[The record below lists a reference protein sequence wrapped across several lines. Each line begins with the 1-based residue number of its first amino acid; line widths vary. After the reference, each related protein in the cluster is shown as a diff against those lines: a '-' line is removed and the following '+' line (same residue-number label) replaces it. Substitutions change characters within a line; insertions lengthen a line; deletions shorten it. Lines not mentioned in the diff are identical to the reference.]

1 MKIELNKIYNMDCI
15 EGMKTLPDNCVDLT
29 VTSPPYDDMRAYD
42 SGDIFSWSKCEE
54 VIKQLYRVTKEG
66 GTVVWIVADSVHNGD
81 ESGTSF
87 WQALAFK
94 RLGFKLKDTMI
105 YIKNGGINAGALNAY
120 QQKFEYMFV
129 FTKGKQKTYNLIK
142 DRPNKYVEDRIKKKK
157 QKDGTYKEQHFK
169 AEKYGVRYN
178 YWIYDTGSG
187 KSTLLQHL
195 NGLLKPES
203 GDIFFEDENIW
214 ASKENVRKCRFGVGL
229 CFQYPEHQLFESTV
243 FEDIAFGPKNMGLS
257 ESEIKERVL
266 ESIKFVGLTED
277 YLEKSPFDLSGGEK
291 RRVAIAGVIS
301 MKPKVLVLDEP
312 TAGLDPVGKNDLLNL
327 IKHYNQTT
335 GSTVIFVSHNMDDV
349 ALVANRVLV
358 LSDGEI
364 VMNGSV
370 DEVYSR
376 GSELLKLGLDVPEI
390 TRVLLKLSREGFDVP
405 TDVYT
410 VNDAKEKLVE
420 FLKRGKKNG

>member
-1 MKIELNKIYNMDCI
+1 MSVLSVKNLEY
-15 EGMKTLPDNCVDLT
+15 
-29 VTSPPYDDMRAYD
+29 AY
-42 SGDIFSWSKCEE
+42 SK
-54 VIKQLYRVTKEG
+54 
-66 GTVVWIVADSVHNGD
+66 GTPFQI
-81 ESGTSF
+81 
-87 WQALAFK
+87 
-94 RLGFKLKDTMI
+94 
-105 YIKNGGINAGALNAY
+105 GAL
-120 QQKFEYMFV
+120 
-129 FTKGKQKTYNLIK
+129 KGVSVDFNLGEI
-142 DRPNKYVEDRIKKKK
+142 V
-157 QKDGTYKEQHFK
+157 
-169 AEKYGVRYN
+169 GV
-178 YWIYDTGSG
+178 IGHTGSG

-257 ESEIKERVL
+257 ESEIKERVS

>member
-1 MKIELNKIYNMDCI
+1 MSVLSVKNLRYKY
-15 EGMKTLPDNCVDLT
+15 
-29 VTSPPYDDMRAYD
+29 
-42 SGDIFSWSKCEE
+42 SK
-54 VIKQLYRVTKEG
+54 
-66 GTVVWIVADSVHNGD
+66 GTPFQV
-81 ESGTSF
+81 
-87 WQALAFK
+87 
-94 RLGFKLKDTMI
+94 
-105 YIKNGGINAGALNAY
+105 GAL
-120 QQKFEYMFV
+120 
-129 FTKGKQKTYNLIK
+129 KGVSVDFDLGEI
-142 DRPNKYVEDRIKKKK
+142 V
-157 QKDGTYKEQHFK
+157 
-169 AEKYGVRYN
+169 GV
-178 YWIYDTGSG
+178 IGHTGSG

-214 ASKENVRKCRFGVGL
+214 ASKENVRRCRFGVGL